1 MAHHKSAIKRIRQT
15 ERRRVVNRMR
25 VGEIRTFVKKVE
37 TEILGGNKTA
47 AQEALKMA
55 QPILMSGVT
64 KGVLHRNTVS
74 RKLSRLSA
82 SIKALA

>member
-15 ERRRVVNRMR
+15 ERRRVVNKMR
-25 VGEIRTFVKKVE
+25 VSEIRTFVKKVE
-37 TEILGGNKTA
+37 SAIIEGNKTV
-47 AQEALKMA
+47 AQEAFKAA
-55 QPILMSGVT
+55 QPVLMSGVT
-64 KGVLHRNTVS
+64 KGVLHINTVS

>member
-15 ERRRVVNRMR
+15 ERRRVVNKMR
-25 VGEIRTFVKKVE
+25 VGEIRTFIKKVE
-37 TEILGGNKTA
+37 SAIVEGNKTV
-47 AQEALKMA
+47 AQEAFKAA

-82 SIKALA
+82 GIKALV